1 MIFLNLKNCS
11 VGEIFLIPYK
21 DIVFVCRKYRQK
33 LKPNIYINTKF
44 LRVGESI
51 RGNIV
56 IVSYKNNSFISLTKE
71 QATKYIDFLKN
82 ASFNYN
88 NTIKNNYY
96 FIHKNTKFFKN
107 LEKELIPSDIKKTYT
122 RNIQNQEHETL
133 QMLLSIQT
141 IILKFIKNYKN

>member
-1 MIFLNLKNCS
+1 MIFLNLKNYL

-21 DIVFVCRKYRQK
+21 DIVFVCRKYRK
-33 LKPNIYINTKF
+33 NLKPNIYVNTKF

-71 QATKYIDFLKN
+71 QANKYIDFLKN

-88 NTIKNNYY
+88 NTNKNNSY
-96 FIHKNTKFFKN
+96 FLHKNTKFFKN
-107 LEKELIPSDIKKTYT
+107 LERELITRDIEKAHT
-122 RNIQNQEHETL
+122 RHKQNKENETL
-133 QMLLSIQT
+133 QMLLAIQT
-141 IILKFIKNYKN
+141 IILKFIKNYKT

>member
-1 MIFLNLKNCS
+1 MIFLNLKNYL

-21 DIVFVCRKYRQK
+21 DIVFICRKYRQK
-33 LKPNIYINTKF
+33 LKPNIYINTKY

-51 RGNIV
+51 RGNII

-71 QATKYIDFLKN
+71 QANKYIDFLKN

-88 NTIKNNYY
+88 NTNKSNNL
-96 FIHKNTKFFKN
+96 FVHKNTNSFKN
-107 LEKELIPSDIKKTYT
+107 LEKELIHGDIEKAHTK
-122 RNIQNQEHETL
+122 NKQNKESETL
-133 QMLLSIQT
+133 QMLLAIQT

>member
-1 MIFLNLKNCS
+1 MKNYL

-33 LKPNIYINTKF
+33 LKPNIYINTKY

-51 RGNIV
+51 RGNII

-71 QATKYIDFLKN
+71 QANKYIDFLKN

-88 NTIKNNYY
+88 NTNKSNNL
-96 FIHKNTKFFKN
+96 FVDKITNSFKN
-107 LEKELIPSDIKKTYT
+107 LEKELIHGDIEKAHTK
-122 RNIQNQEHETL
+122 NKQNKESETL
-133 QMLLSIQT
+133 QMLLAIQT

>member
-56 IVSYKNNSFISLTKE
+56 IVSYKNNFFISLTKE

-107 LEKELIPSDIKKTYT
+107 LEKELIPSDIEKAYT

-133 QMLLSIQT
+133 QMLLAIQT
-141 IILKFIKNYKN
+141 VILKFIKNYKN

>member
-1 MIFLNLKNCS
+1 MIFLNLKNYL

-88 NTIKNNYY
+88 NTNKNNYY
-96 FIHKNTKFFKN
+96 FVHKNTKFFKN
-107 LEKELIPSDIKKTYT
+107 LEKELMPSDIEKAYT
-122 RNIQNQEHETL
+122 RNTQNQEHETL
-133 QMLLSIQT
+133 QMLLAIQT